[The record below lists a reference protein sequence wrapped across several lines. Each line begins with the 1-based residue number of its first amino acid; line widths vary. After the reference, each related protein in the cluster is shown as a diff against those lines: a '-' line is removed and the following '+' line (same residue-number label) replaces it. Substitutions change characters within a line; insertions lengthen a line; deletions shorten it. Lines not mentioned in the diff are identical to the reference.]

1 MIKFPSIDQYRQ
13 AIKNVQSWAS
23 YHNIKTPT
31 LVVEGTVKVHG
42 TNAGLVRPVGGG
54 EIIAQSREREVSIE
68 SDNAGF
74 ASWVEANKD
83 SLQDL
88 FDRIEFVTKP
98 TSGFVQVFGEWAGG
112 NIQSGVG
119 VTGLPK
125 FLMVF
130 GIRISETAEYQIW
143 EPKEVYEQVF
153 AEWTNPSVFHKYQF
167 KNWELTID
175 FANPALVQNDL
186 VELTNQVEHDCPVA
200 RFFKPDAVEGTLI
213 GEGIVWTLKNRGEH
227 EGFQFPHIVYK
238 VKGEKHSVSKV
249 KTTAMVDVEKAKSAA
264 DFVDYAVTENRLKQ
278 MFDKMIE
285 LGHPIDQTQ
294 TGTFIKLVQADV
306 FKEEMDVI
314 VASILDVK
322 EISRAISIR
331 SRKYWF
337 ENI

>member
-125 FLMVF
+125 FLMIF

-186 VELTNQVEHDCPVA
+186 VELTNQVERDCPVA

-238 VKGEKHSVSKV
+238 VKG
-249 KTTAMVDVEKAKSAA
+249 AA
-264 DFVDYAVTENRLKQ
+264 HVN
-278 MFDKMIE
+278 
-285 LGHPIDQTQ
+285 
-294 TGTFIKLVQADV
+294 GTIKL
-306 FKEEMDVI
+306 I
-314 VASILDVK
+314 GLDVPEHIEK
-322 EISRAISIR
+322 EIIKLMQKNGQETLS
-331 SRKYWF
+331 F
-337 ENI
+337 EFRDE

>member
-13 AIKNVQSWAS
+13 AIKNIQSWAS

-31 LVVEGTVKVHG
+31 MVVEGTVKVHG

-88 FDRIEFVTKP
+88 FDRIELITKP

-125 FLMVF
+125 FLMIF
-130 GIRISETAEYQIW
+130 GIRISEDAEPQVW
-143 EPKEVYEQVF
+143 EPREVYEEVF
-153 AEWTNPSVFHKYQF
+153 GAWSNPSVYHKYQF

-186 VELTNQVEHDCPVA
+186 VELTDQVERDCPVA
-200 RFFKPDAVEGTLI
+200 RFFKPDAEPDTLV
-213 GEGIVWTLKNRGEH
+213 GEGVVWTLKNRGEH
-227 EGFQFPHIVYK
+227 EGHQLPHIVYK

-306 FKEEMDVI
+306 FKEEIDTM
-314 VASILDVK
+314 VASLLEAKDVGGL
-322 EISRAISIR
+322 IARRA
-331 SRKYWF
+331 KDFWF

>member
-227 EGFQFPHIVYK
+227 EGHQLPHLVWK
-238 VKGEKHSVSKV
+238 VKGSAHSVSKV
-249 KTTAMVDVEKAKSAA
+249 RTTAMVDVEKAKSAA
-264 DFVDYAVTENRLKQ
+264 DFVEYAVTDNRLKQ

-294 TGTFIKLVQADV
+294 TGTYIKLVQADV

-314 VASILDVK
+314 VASILETKDVGGL
-322 EISRAISIR
+322 IARRA
-331 SRKYWF
+331 KDFWF
-337 ENI
+337 GNI

>member
-88 FDRIEFVTKP
+88 FDRIELVTKP

-125 FLMVF
+125 FLMIF

>member
-74 ASWVEANKD
+74 AFWVEANKD

-130 GIRISETAEYQIW
+130 GIRISETAAYQIW
-143 EPKEVYEQVF
+143 ESKEVYEQVF
-153 AEWTNPSVFHKYQF
+153 AEWSNPSVFHKYQF

-294 TGTFIKLVQADV
+294 TGTFIKLVRADV

-322 EISRAISIR
+322 EVSRAISIR

>member
-130 GIRISETAEYQIW
+130 GIRISETAAYQIW
-143 EPKEVYEQVF
+143 ESKEVYEQVF
-153 AEWTNPSVFHKYQF
+153 AEWSNPSVFHKYQF

-294 TGTFIKLVQADV
+294 TGTFIKLVRADV

-322 EISRAISIR
+322 EVSRAISIR

>member
-83 SLQDL
+83 PLQDL
-88 FDRIEFVTKP
+88 FDRIELVTKP

-153 AEWTNPSVFHKYQF
+153 AEWSNPSV
-167 KNWELTID
+167 L
-175 FANPALVQNDL
+175 
-186 VELTNQVEHDCPVA
+186 
-200 RFFKPDAVEGTLI
+200 
-213 GEGIVWTLKNRGEH
+213 
-227 EGFQFPHIVYK
+227 
-238 VKGEKHSVSKV
+238 S
-249 KTTAMVDVEKAKSAA
+249 
-264 DFVDYAVTENRLKQ
+264 
-278 MFDKMIE
+278 
-285 LGHPIDQTQ
+285 
-294 TGTFIKLVQADV
+294 
-306 FKEEMDVI
+306 
-314 VASILDVK
+314 
-322 EISRAISIR
+322 
-331 SRKYWF
+331 
-337 ENI
+337 